1 MSRLTL
7 RDVGPAAGL
16 AFAAA
21 LACSSGLRGQNFPD
35 PDALARSEPGR
46 YVGIATCGTA
56 NCHGSTLPKKER
68 RVLQNEYFT
77 WDKLDSHRRAYEV
90 LFDARSATILRNL
103 RLAGPAYQTKRC
115 LDCHA
120 LVVPER
126 LQAARLEVE
135 DGLSCESCHG
145 PASGWLEG
153 HRAEGWTHADS
164 VRAGMRDLRDF
175 FVRAGLCLSCHQGDA
190 TQTVDHELIAAGHPV
205 LSFELDNY
213 TRTLPPHW
221 RVEREN
227 GARAWSA
234 GQATAFASGLARLA
248 AGATTENTGRWPEFS
263 ELSCTPC
270 HHALGDPGKE
280 RWRSERP
287 PESPGLPRTSPA
299 RWAVLRHLVAAFAP
313 EERAA
318 LDAGVAELGT
328 KTIRFGTPAG
338 DVAKAAEALL
348 PSARRAALGIAHAE
362 IGEPEIRSLLLAIAT
377 DRSFMTGPDAD
388 VATAEQVYLALH
400 TLSAE
405 LLARLPPRAAA
416 RTGLPTVLEQLA
428 AELEVRN
435 RFDPGRFAERLKAF
449 EARVRA
455 LR

>member
-1 MSRLTL
+1 MRCLAPGC
-7 RDVGPAAGL
+7 RMAGIL
-16 AFAAA
+16 FGAA
-21 LACSSGLRGQNFPD
+21 LAFCGALRAQAFPD

-56 NCHGSTLPKKER
+56 NCHGSTLPRKER

-77 WDKLDSHRRAYEV
+77 WDKKDAHRRAYEV
-90 LFDARSATILRNL
+90 LFDARSATIVRNL
-103 RLAGPAYQTKRC
+103 RLPRPAYETKRC

-120 LVVPER
+120 FVVPEG
-126 LQAARLEVE
+126 LQAARLEIE

-164 VRAGMRDLRDF
+164 VRAGMRDLKDF
-175 FVRAGLCLSCHQGDA
+175 SVRAGLCLSCHQGDA
-190 TQTVDHELIAAGHPV
+190 SQTVDHELIAAGHPP

-213 TRTLPPHW
+213 TRTMPPHW

-227 GARAWSA
+227 GARAWVT
-234 GQATAFASGLARLA
+234 GQAAAFASGLSRLA
-248 AGATTENTGRWPEFS
+248 AGAGAGRWPEFS

-287 PESPGLPRTSPA
+287 PESPGLPRVSPA
-299 RWAVLRHLVAAFAP
+299 RWAVLSHLVAAFAP
-313 EERAA
+313 EEKAA
-318 LDAGVAELGT
+318 LAAGVADLGG
-328 KTIRFGTPAG
+328 KTIRFATPAA
-338 DVAKAAEALL
+338 DVAKAAEALR
-348 PSARRAALGIAHAE
+348 PSAERAARKIAHAE
-362 IGEPEIRSLLLAIAT
+362 IGEPEIRSLLLALAA
-377 DRSFMTGPDAD
+377 DRAFVTGPDAD

-405 LLARLPPRAAA
+405 LLGRLPPRAAA
-416 RTGLPTVLEQLA
+416 RTGLPTALERLA
-428 AELEVRN
+428 AELQTRN
-435 RFDPGRFAERLKAF
+435 RFDPARFTERLAAF
-449 EARVRA
+449 EARVRT